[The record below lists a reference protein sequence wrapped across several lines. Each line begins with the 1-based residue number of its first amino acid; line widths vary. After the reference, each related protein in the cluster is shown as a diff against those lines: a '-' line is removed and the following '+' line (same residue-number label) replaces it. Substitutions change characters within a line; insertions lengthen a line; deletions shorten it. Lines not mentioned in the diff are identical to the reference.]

1 MSSFLAQAIRL
12 APPLLFLVIGAFSY
26 VQLSQEPAE
35 TKRPPAPPRV
45 IKTAVADIPLQDYQ
59 ITVMTRGIV
68 RPHNE
73 VTLTADVAGKV
84 TEIAPPFEDG
94 AFFSKDDIL
103 IELDD
108 ADYKT
113 SVLAAEA
120 QLARAKATSA
130 QEQARAKQALLN
142 WNDLGYSDEPNELV
156 LRLPQL
162 RETEAS
168 VKSASAQLE
177 RAQRDLERTRVRA
190 PFNGRVHQRTV
201 GIGQSVG
208 NGTSLGTIFATDF
221 AEVRL
226 PISAHELDQLSLPEE
241 GTDPPVQ
248 VNLRNAVDE
257 SSPHTWTAEI
267 VRTEGTLDEQS
278 LELFAIARI
287 SDPFGRVSGKR
298 PLRIG
303 QPVTGAIKGHV
314 LEQVYVIPRRAV
326 RQVDRIFLVMKEEM
340 KLDRRIITPIW
351 SDLDHFII
359 RDPGMFEKAY
369 LATSSL
375 SYTPHDAKVEI
386 LSQEKVAE
394 ESDVPKE
401 TPKKTQT

>member
-1 MSSFLAQAIRL
+1 MSSFLSKAVRA
-12 APPLLFLVIGAFSY
+12 APPVIFLVIGALAY
-26 VQLSQEPAE
+26 TQLSKEPPE
-35 TKRPPAPPRV
+35 EKRPPATPRV
-45 IKTAVADIPLQDYQ
+45 IKTTVADIPLQDYQ

-84 TEIAPPFEDG
+84 AVINPLFEDG
-94 AFFSKDDIL
+94 AFFSKNDIL

-120 QLARAKATSA
+120 QVARASATFA
-130 QEQARAKQALLN
+130 QEQARAKQARLN
-142 WNDLGYSDEPNELV
+142 WDDMGYNEEPNDLV

-168 VKSASAQLE
+168 VKAAMAQLE
-177 RAQRDLERTRVRA
+177 QAQRDLDRTRVRA
-190 PFNGRVHQRTV
+190 PFNGRVRLRTV

-208 NGTSLGTIFATDF
+208 NGTSLGTIFATDY

-226 PISAHELDQLSLPEE
+226 PISAHELDQLNLPEE
-241 GTDPPVQ
+241 STDLPVQ
-248 VNLRNAVDE
+248 VELSNAVDE
-257 SSPHTWTAEI
+257 TSPHTWTAEI

-287 SDPFGRVSGKR
+287 TDPFGRESDKR

-303 QPVTGAIKGHV
+303 QPVIGAVKGHV

-326 RQVDRIFLVMKEEM
+326 RQVDRIYLVMKEEM
-340 KLDRRIITPIW
+340 TLDRQIIEPIW
-351 SDLDHFII
+351 KDLDHFIVHS
-359 RDPGMFEKAY
+359 PGLFENAF
-369 LATSSL
+369 LATSSMR
-375 SYTPHDAKVEI
+375 YTPDEARVEI

-394 ESDVPKE
+394 ESEQTKE
-401 TPKKTQT
+401 TPKKTET